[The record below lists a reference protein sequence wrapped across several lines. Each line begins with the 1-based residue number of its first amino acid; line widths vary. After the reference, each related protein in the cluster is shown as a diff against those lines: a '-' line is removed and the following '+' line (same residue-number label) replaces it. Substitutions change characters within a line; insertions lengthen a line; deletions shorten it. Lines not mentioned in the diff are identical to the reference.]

1 MPIINLHKDHPLDD
15 GRQSE
20 KALMV
25 RHGVQKL
32 FLRLG
37 IPVLSELPLADGRRA
52 DLVGIDRKG
61 GIIIVEIKS
70 SIGDLKADHKWP
82 DYRTQCDRL
91 YFASHS
97 EVPIELFP
105 EDCGFI
111 LADGFDGYIMREA
124 PEHRMSAPAR
134 KAIMLRFSRVAAK
147 RLTKAELDGFDLS
160 DDGDDKTD

>member
-82 DYRTQCDRL
+82 DYRTHCDRL

-124 PEHRMSAPAR
+124 PEHRMPAPAR

>member
-82 DYRTQCDRL
+82 DYRAHCDRL

-105 EDCGFI
+105 ENCGFI

>member
-82 DYRTQCDRL
+82 DYRAHCDRL

-105 EDCGFI
+105 ENCGFI

-124 PEHRMSAPAR
+124 PEHRMPAPTR

-160 DDGDDKTD
+160 DDGDDKND

>member
-1 MPIINLHKDHPLDD
+1 MPIINLHKEHPLDD

-25 RHGVQKL
+25 RHGVQRL

-52 DLVGIDRKG
+52 DLVGITRKG
-61 GIIIVEIKS
+61 EVIIVEIKS
-70 SIGDLKADHKWP
+70 SVGDLKADHKWP
-82 DYRTQCDRL
+82 DYRIHCDRL
-91 YFASHS
+91 YFASHN
-97 EVPIELFP
+97 EVPMELFP

-124 PEHRMSAPAR
+124 PEHRMPAATR
-134 KAIMLRFSRVAAK
+134 KAVMLRFSRVAAR
-147 RLTKAELDGFDLS
+147 RLTRAELEGFDLE
-160 DDGDDKTD
+160 GDDDEKAG

>member
-82 DYRTQCDRL
+82 DYRAHCDRL

>member
-20 KALMV
+20 KALTV

-61 GIIIVEIKS
+61 AIIIVEIKS

-82 DYRTQCDRL
+82 DYRAHCDRL

-124 PEHRMSAPAR
+124 PEHRMSAATR
-134 KAIMLRFSRVAAK
+134 KAIMLRLSRVAAR
-147 RLTKAELDGFDLS
+147 RLTNAELDGFDLT

>member
-61 GIIIVEIKS
+61 GVIIVEIKS

-82 DYRTQCDRL
+82 DYRAHCDRL

-111 LADGFDGYIMREA
+111 LADGFDGYITREA
-124 PEHRMSAPAR
+124 PEHRMSAATR
-134 KAIMLRFSRVAAK
+134 KAIMLRFSRVAA
-147 RLTKAELDGFDLS
+147 RRITKAELDGFDLT
-160 DDGDDKTD
+160 DDGDDKAD

>member
-61 GIIIVEIKS
+61 GVIIVEIKS

-82 DYRTQCDRL
+82 DYRAHCDRL

-111 LADGFDGYIMREA
+111 LADGFDGYITREA
-124 PEHRMSAPAR
+124 PEHRMSAATR
-134 KAIMLRFSRVAAK
+134 KAIMLRFSRVAA
-147 RLTKAELDGFDLS
+147 RRITKAELNGFDLT
-160 DDGDDKTD
+160 DDGDDKAD

>member
-82 DYRTQCDRL
+82 DYRTHCDRL

-124 PEHRMSAPAR
+124 PEHRMPAPTR

>member
-37 IPVLSELPLADGRRA
+37 IPVLSELPLANGRRA

-82 DYRTQCDRL
+82 DYRAHCDRL

>member
-82 DYRTQCDRL
+82 DYRTHCDRL

>member
-61 GIIIVEIKS
+61 EVIIVEIKS

-82 DYRTQCDRL
+82 DYRAHCDRL

-111 LADGFDGYIMREA
+111 LADGFDGYILREA
-124 PEHRMSAPAR
+124 PEHRMAAATR
-134 KAIMLRFSRVAAK
+134 KAIMLRLSRVAAR
-147 RLTKAELDGFDLS
+147 RLTKAELEGFDLS
-160 DDGDDKTD
+160 YDGDDKTD